1 VSSSQLDA
9 SSTLINDIEFLKKKI
24 FFGFV
29 VFVTRFE
36 HLQRTERECKFSIEV
51 PGKKSLQT
59 LMPMKSLQTLK
70 CPYIMAQ
77 IEPSSANMIRSKTQK
92 KNPLPLLSPR
102 KKTK

>member
-1 VSSSQLDA
+1 MLSSQLDV
-9 SSTLINDIEFLKKKI
+9 SSTLINDIEFLKKAR

-36 HLQRTERECKFSIEV
+36 HLQRTERECKFAVEV

-70 CPYIMAQ
+70 CRYIMAQ
-77 IEPSSANMIRSKTQK
+77 IEP
-92 KNPLPLLSPR
+92 
-102 KKTK
+102 